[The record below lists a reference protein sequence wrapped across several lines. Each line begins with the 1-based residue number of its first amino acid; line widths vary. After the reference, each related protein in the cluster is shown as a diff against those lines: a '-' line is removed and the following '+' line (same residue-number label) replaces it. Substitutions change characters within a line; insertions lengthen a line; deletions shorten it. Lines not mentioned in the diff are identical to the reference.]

1 MKKCKNCQK
10 EFYPTYNL
18 KNFCSLKCQK
28 EYRKNYMKTL
38 MQQKRNSVSK
48 IHRYVNTHDNTF
60 ESLKGFKKTSKGDF
74 ETEYGSHENYQIAK
88 TCCNW
93 ETKQKEGY
101 CITLYEPYFLFRK
114 PCRECH
120 ILDALKF
127 YDIKKKA
134 EKKTK
139 RETALINI
147 EATFEEVKQ

>member
-48 IHRYVNTHDNTF
+48 IHRYLPLDLN
-60 ESLKGFKKTSKGDF
+60 TSKPLKAFKRTIEVNF

-93 ETKQKEGY
+93 ETKQKERY
-101 CITLYEPYFLFRK
+101 CITLYEPYFLFIR

-120 ILDALKF
+120 ILEVLKF

-147 EATFEEVKQ
+147 EAH

>member
-1 MKKCKNCQK
+1 MKKCKNCGR
-10 EFYPTYNL
+10 EFYPSYNL

-48 IHRYVNTHDNTF
+48 IHRYLPLDLN
-60 ESLKGFKKTSKGDF
+60 TSKPLKAFKRTIEVNF

-93 ETKQKEGY
+93 ETKQKERY
-101 CITLYEPYFLFRK
+101 CITLYEPYFLFIK

-120 ILDALKF
+120 ILEVLKF

-147 EATFEEVKQ
+147 EAH